1 MVSKQDS
8 IKTAMST
15 ETKTFHKDIKLAVE
29 KGIKDNLDSIKAEIE
44 SRNEETEVTKPPSTT
59 TDLGL
64 QQKVREI
71 CVNSWTIRTERQ
83 NGRHFDIIMVI
94 GEICSLT

>member
-64 QQKVREI
+64 QQKVRE
-71 CVNSWTIRTERQ
+71 
-83 NGRHFDIIMVI
+83 
-94 GEICSLT
+94 SLCEFLDNQARKTNLTLH